1 MKFFEIF
8 EIKPTFK
15 ICQNNLKK
23 KFLELQKKYHPD
35 NYASASGHEKTLAL
49 LNSSMINDAFEIL
62 KDDLKR
68 AEYLL
73 KCNKI
78 EQNNQTNPEFLI
90 KQMEY
95 EDYLEE
101 NSHHLNK
108 IEMLHKEI
116 AQTLECEIEKL
127 TILFNQ
133 KNLVAAS
140 NKMNELIFLS
150 KFKTKLK
157 QRMHQII

>member
-8 EIKPTFK
+8 EIKPSFK

-35 NYASASGHEKTLAL
+35 NYASASDHEKTLAL
-49 LNSSMINDAFEIL
+49 LNSSMINDGFEIL
-62 KDDLKR
+62 KDDLSR

-78 EQNNQTNPEFLI
+78 ELNNQTNPEFLI

-101 NSHHLNK
+101 NSHDLNK
-108 IEMLHKEI
+108 IKMLHIEI
-116 AQTLECEIEKL
+116 AQILECEIEKL

-133 KNLVAAS
+133 KNLVEVS
-140 NKMNELIFLS
+140 NKMNELIFLN

-157 QRMHQII
+157 QRMHQTI

>member
-8 EIKPTFK
+8 EIKPSFK

-35 NYASASGHEKTLAL
+35 NYASASDHEKTLAL
-49 LNSSMINDAFEIL
+49 LNSSMINDGFEIL
-62 KDDLKR
+62 KDDLYR

-78 EQNNQTNPEFLI
+78 ELNNQTNPEFLI

-101 NSHHLNK
+101 NSHDLNK
-108 IEMLHKEI
+108 IKMLHIEI
-116 AQTLECEIEKL
+116 AQILECEIEKL

-133 KNLVAAS
+133 KNLVEVS
-140 NKMNELIFLS
+140 NKMNELIFLN

-157 QRMHQII
+157 QRMHQTI

>member
-1 MKFFEIF
+1 
-8 EIKPTFK
+8 
-15 ICQNNLKK
+15 
-23 KFLELQKKYHPD
+23 
-35 NYASASGHEKTLAL
+35 
-49 LNSSMINDAFEIL
+49 MINDGFEIL

-116 AQTLECEIEKL
+116 VQILECEI
-127 TILFNQ
+127 
-133 KNLVAAS
+133 
-140 NKMNELIFLS
+140 
-150 KFKTKLK
+150 
-157 QRMHQII
+157 

>member
-1 MKFFEIF
+1 
-8 EIKPTFK
+8 
-15 ICQNNLKK
+15 
-23 KFLELQKKYHPD
+23 
-35 NYASASGHEKTLAL
+35 
-49 LNSSMINDAFEIL
+49 MINDAFEIL